1 MVGFLQVVCFLCAF
15 VELESILYDTDSFL
29 FDCLHYLPSNS
40 QIPNKIK
47 YCIRS
52 ANDQNLA
59 ITDILNVPHPNFTFD
74 ELYRLNVTSHEVLL
88 WSSSIDLAERY
99 QDYIDQPMKSNR
111 VNELLFNCTSPWF
124 GSYCQYSFEIDS
136 NYSEAKLSVLPKVYI
151 VNAIIHSTCYVLL
164 KCDRG
169 AGPMCLDWREIC
181 DGHIDCLN
189 DGVDES
195 QCFELEINE
204 CSENEYRCH
213 NGLCIPKTFLKD
225 EYNEAECLDKSVLLY
240 SVPCPDTYLGLNMF
254 ICEEYACRS
263 DKGRFLYGDGECV
276 EDFGECQNGR
286 HLLLIESL
294 SVQGNLSDNCWLA
307 MVCLS
312 KIVDHVN
319 EISCKQ
325 FLNLSRIL
333 SNLENCKY
341 PIPFPTTPVLL
352 GHVRFL

>member
-1 MVGFLQVVCFLCAF
+1 
-15 VELESILYDTDSFL
+15 
-29 FDCLHYLPSNS
+29 
-40 QIPNKIK
+40 
-47 YCIRS
+47 
-52 ANDQNLA
+52 
-59 ITDILNVPHPNFTFD
+59 
-74 ELYRLNVTSHEVLL
+74 
-88 WSSSIDLAERY
+88 
-99 QDYIDQPMKSNR
+99 
-111 VNELLFNCTSPWF
+111 
-124 GSYCQYSFEIDS
+124 
-136 NYSEAKLSVLPKVYI
+136 
-151 VNAIIHSTCYVLL
+151 
-164 KCDRG
+164 
-169 AGPMCLDWREIC
+169 
-181 DGHIDCLN
+181 
-189 DGVDES
+189 
-195 QCFELEINE
+195 
-204 CSENEYRCH
+204 
-213 NGLCIPKTFLKD
+213 
-225 EYNEAECLDKSVLLY
+225 
-240 SVPCPDTYLGLNMF
+240 VPCPDTYLGLNMF